1 MKRTLTTLATALLCT
16 ACAPTAPTGGG
27 PERQPVPTS
36 PAVVSVAPSLSAGGR
51 SQAPGGTVPPTS
63 GIAWDDE
70 SKTEAIAVATRAM
83 ADFARPQAEATQWA
97 NDFAR
102 WLTPQA
108 TADYSTVDP
117 ANIPVSRVTGPATMA
132 VDESNGYGVTVTLP
146 TDIGPYAVQLLRT
159 SKDSTWK
166 VNRITPPAD
175 RR

>member
-1 MKRTLTTLATALLCT
+1 M
-16 ACAPTAPTGGG
+16 
-27 PERQPVPTS
+27 S

-70 SKTEAIAVATRAM
+70 SKTEAVAVATRAM
-83 ADFARPQAEATQWA
+83 ADYARPGTDAALWA

-117 ANIPVSRVTGPATMA
+117 ANISVTRVTGPASLA
-132 VDESNGYGVTVTLP
+132 VDEFNGYGVTVTVP
-146 TDIGPYAVQLLRT
+146 TDIGPYALQLLRI

-166 VNRITPPAD
+166 VNRLTPPAS
-175 RR
+175 

>member
-1 MKRTLTTLATALLCT
+1 MKRTLTALAAVLLCT
-16 ACAPTAPTGGG
+16 ACAPAASTGGG

-70 SKTEAIAVATRAM
+70 SKTEAVAVATWAM
-83 ADFARPQAEATQWA
+83 ADYARPGTDAALWA

-117 ANIPVSRVTGPATMA
+117 ANIPVTRVTGPATLA
-132 VDESNGYGVTVTLP
+132 VDETNGYGVTVTVP
-146 TDIGPYAVQLLRT
+146 TDIGHYRLQLLRT
-159 SKDSTWK
+159 SKDATWK
-166 VNRITPPAD
+166 VNRLTPPD
-175 RR
+175 DH

>member
-1 MKRTLTTLATALLCT
+1 MKRTLTALAAVLLCT
-16 ACAPTAPTGGG
+16 ACAPPSTGGG

-36 PAVVSVAPSLSAGGR
+36 PAVTSVAPSLSTGGR

-70 SKTEAIAVATRAM
+70 SKTKAVAVATRAM
-83 ADFARPQAEATQWA
+83 ADYARPGTDAALWA

-117 ANIPVSRVTGPATMA
+117 ANIPVTRVTGPATLA
-132 VDESNGYGVTVTLP
+132 VDEANGYGVTVTVP
-146 TDIGPYAVQLLRT
+146 TDIGPYALQLLRT

-166 VNRITPPAD
+166 VNRLTPPD
-175 RR
+175 DH